1 MKHIKDIHSFSDK
14 LFENREPKLSQ
25 FVLDN
30 LRDLRSKL
38 HHYDGNFAFLKS
50 VKDQYKRKGYLTD
63 TQWKAVYNCFYK
75 K

>member
-1 MKHIKDIHSFSDK
+1 MKHINSIENFSIRLD
-14 LFENREPKLSQ
+14 EHREPKLSQ

-30 LRDLRSKL
+30 LNDIRSRL
-38 HHYDGNFAFLKS
+38 HHYNGNFAFLKS

-75 K
+75 

>member
-1 MKHIKDIHSFSDK
+1 MKYLKNPVQYSEK
-14 LFENREPKLSQ
+14 LLENREPRLSQ

-30 LRDLRSKL
+30 LRDLKSKL
-38 HHYDGNFAFLKS
+38 HYYDGNFAFLKS
-50 VKDQYKRKGYLTD
+50 VKEQYKRKGYLTD